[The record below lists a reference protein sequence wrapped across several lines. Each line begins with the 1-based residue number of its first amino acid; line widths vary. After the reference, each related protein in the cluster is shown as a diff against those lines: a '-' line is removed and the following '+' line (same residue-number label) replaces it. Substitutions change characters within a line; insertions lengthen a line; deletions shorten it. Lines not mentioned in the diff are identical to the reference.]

1 MSSTNKKFDLKK
13 FKKIYI
19 MVPANVSTGGPEAL
33 HQLGFV
39 LKNVLKKDIKIF
51 YIPTDIQYPVHK
63 NYKKYSL
70 EFTDKIEDNS
80 DNVLIVPE
88 YYNFLK
94 KTLNFKNIKK
104 VIWWLSID
112 NYIGSRFRFENSK
125 ILRSIYKLPFNSI
138 NFFNIIT
145 NFTFGILTL
154 EEYLKF
160 LYNFKNLSQQKEIKQ
175 ASFHFTQSYYAKN
188 FLMNKLEFIEHLS
201 DFIREDLLDNKN
213 NLMTQKENIICYNPQ
228 KSNLFMNLIIKKND
242 FKFIPLIN
250 LNNDQIINILSR
262 SKIYMDIGSHPGKDR
277 LPREAALL
285 GNCVITNLKG
295 SALNNKDIS
304 IPSEFK
310 FRENY
315 FNLKKIGEKIQL
327 IFDDYENE
335 FIKFHSYIEHISN
348 EKDKFIEEV
357 KKVFK

>member
-228 KSNLFMNLIIKKND
+228 KSNLFMNLIIKK
-242 FKFIPLIN
+242 K
-250 LNNDQIINILSR
+250 
-262 SKIYMDIGSHPGKDR
+262 
-277 LPREAALL
+277 
-285 GNCVITNLKG
+285 
-295 SALNNKDIS
+295 
-304 IPSEFK
+304 
-310 FRENY
+310 
-315 FNLKKIGEKIQL
+315 
-327 IFDDYENE
+327 
-335 FIKFHSYIEHISN
+335 
-348 EKDKFIEEV
+348 
-357 KKVFK
+357 